1 MWFWKIKKG
10 KPVYRHS
17 IGEKIRYYKGLLNSK
32 DPAVRNRS
40 KVNLER
46 LIRYADD
53 QNVFGK
59 VFIVR
64 DKECGN
70 IHQPAKP
77 RRVVCVGKD
86 GDRLKVIPVYKNK
99 TMISLSNF
107 DRQRS
112 INVNS
117 IQKISLDQI
126 YEKRTFRKTENDY
139 LTNQEKLELK
149 KKIKK

>member
-1 MWFWKIKKG
+1 MWFWKRKKG

-17 IGEKIRYYKGLLNSK
+17 IGEKIRYYEGLLNSK
-32 DPAVRNRS
+32 DPAVRDRA
-40 KVNLER
+40 KANLAR
-46 LIRYADD
+46 LHRYADGQD
-53 QNVFGK
+53 VFGK

-64 DKECGN
+64 DKEFGN
-70 IHQPAKP
+70 TRQPTKP

-112 INVNS
+112 INVNGVRERS
-117 IQKISLDQI
+117 IN
-126 YEKRTFRKTENDY
+126 EVFV
-139 LTNQEKLELK
+139 
-149 KKIKK
+149 